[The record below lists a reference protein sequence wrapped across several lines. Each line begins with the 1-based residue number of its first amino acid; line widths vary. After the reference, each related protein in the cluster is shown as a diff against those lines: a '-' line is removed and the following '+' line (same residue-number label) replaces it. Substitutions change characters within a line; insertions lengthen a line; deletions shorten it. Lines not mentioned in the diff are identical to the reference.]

1 MVKALEVEISALL
14 SQYLETSETF
24 DGDQVAELYC
34 VPAIIVRGDGS
45 IHCFQS
51 REEIARFFQGVA
63 DTYQGEGATSGTMH
77 DLEVVPIGERSA
89 LATVT
94 WKNRRPDRSVARQFR
109 NSYNVVRF
117 AEGWRI
123 LAATAHLRPRRGSD
137 RPVLVTASS
146 VKPFGQRDESEA
158 CWSDRNAAPPISCS
172 DGKKPSPG
180 SGIR

>member
-1 MVKALEVEISALL
+1 MVKALEAEMSAFLN
-14 SQYLETSETF
+14 QYSEAF
-24 DGDQVAELYC
+24 VNYDGDQIAELYC
-34 VPAIIVRGDGS
+34 VPTITMRGDGS

-63 DTYQGEGATSGTMH
+63 DTYRGEGASGTMH

-94 WKNRRPDRSVARQFR
+94 WKNLRPDGSVARQFR

-123 LAATAHLRPRRGSD
+123 LVSTVHLS
-137 RPVLVTASS
+137 
-146 VKPFGQRDESEA
+146 
-158 CWSDRNAAPPISCS
+158 AAP
-172 DGKKPSPG
+172 G
-180 SGIR
+180 